1 MQKLKCVWNK
11 QTLTKLLQNFKKWL
25 QQSSVI
31 KSNFKPY
38 WILANIFDMPTNR
51 PKFAIVVQQYFLLQR
66 INNDGSL
73 FYVQSTHWVVAI
85 SCALLIILQEIL
97 KSIFLRF
104 KLQTCFEWST
114 SFSYIPYLKDLL
126 WLAYLNLNWVEH
138 KPI

>member
-73 FYVQSTHWVVAI
+73 FYAQSTTGVGNIRPAGQIWPTK
-85 SCALLIILQEIL
+85 QT
-97 KSIFLRF
+97 FLVRDV
-104 KLQTCFEWST
+104 L
-114 SFSYIPYLKDLL
+114 FS
-126 WLAYLNLNWVEH
+126 
-138 KPI
+138 